1 MGGEVVGVP
10 TGVLLE
16 DDVPEEGGVR
26 GVMRLPDRDFFLPK
40 RILDPRFI
48 RDPFFFFFF
57 FDSSESLRVLL
68 LLVVLLPPVGGLSS
82 LSGDEMTLF

>member
-1 MGGEVVGVP
+1 MGGEVV
-10 TGVLLE
+10 
-16 DDVPEEGGVR
+16 DVAEEGGVM

-68 LLVVLLPPVGGLSS
+68 VVLLGLLLLPIGGLSS